1 MTGKR
6 CQLKTRV
13 GHGETLPGVSVSRG
27 RWVFRDAVRVARW
40 ETWCGD
46 RVEVSGSWPIDEGD
60 PLPGVEC
67 EECRKAKAAAGG
79 DVEEPP
85 KA

>member
-1 MTGKR
+1 MTMKR
-6 CQLKTRV
+6 CVMKTLV
-13 GHGETLPGVSVSRG
+13 GHEETRAGISVSYG
-27 RWVFRDAVRVARW
+27 DFVFRDAVRIPLW

-46 RVEVSGSWPIDEGD
+46 RVSVSGSWQIDEGD

-67 EECRKAKAAAGG
+67 EECRKAKAAAGV

>member
-1 MTGKR
+1 MTESCIPK
-6 CQLKTRV
+6 
-13 GHGETLPGVSVSRG
+13 PGTKQVAGSVEYE
-27 RWVFRDAVRVARW
+27 DM
-40 ETWCGD
+40 WCGKK
-46 RVEVSGSWPIDEGD
+46 RVQICGEMLLDEGD

-67 EECRKAKAAAGG
+67 EECRKAKAAA